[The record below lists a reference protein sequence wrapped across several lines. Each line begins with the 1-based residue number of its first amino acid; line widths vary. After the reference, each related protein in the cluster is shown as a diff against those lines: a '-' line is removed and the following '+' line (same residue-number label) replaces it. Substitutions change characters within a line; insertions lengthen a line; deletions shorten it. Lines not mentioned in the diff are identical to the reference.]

1 MRSAIRRLRMSV
13 FLSLLSWRNDVF
25 FFFSFL
31 IETEGKVLCYSPSRD
46 IVYQTIAVHLLLAH
60 SSTCMSM
67 FEGYLVVEIGGLG
80 WLGGLER

>member
-1 MRSAIRRLRMSV
+1 MRSAIEEEEECQS
-13 FLSLLSWRNDVF
+13 
-25 FFFSFL
+25 FSFL
-31 IETEGKVLCYSPSRD
+31 ILRRKVTNSPSRD
-46 IVYQTIAVHLLLAH
+46 IAYQTIAVHLLLAH